1 MKRQPEAKFSA
12 VLAFCSL
19 TVPEFNV
26 EIALARVKFE
36 HVFDQNE
43 ISLNRKE
50 LKLKQVRILLV
61 LVVKQPCLAINE
73 KLKTKSECIKADE
86 NQNI

>member
-19 TVPEFNV
+19 TVPQFNI
-26 EIALARVKFE
+26 EIVLARS
-36 HVFDQNE
+36 E
-43 ISLNRKE
+43 IKAST
-50 LKLKQVRILLV
+50 LLV
-61 LVVKQPCLAINE
+61 VRQPCMAMNE
-73 KLKTKSECIKADE
+73 KLKMKSECIKADE

>member
-26 EIALARVKFE
+26 EIVLARVKFE

-50 LKLKQVRILLV
+50 LKLKQVQILLV
-61 LVVKQPCLAINE
+61 LVVKQPCQTNE